1 MELQQSRIR
10 EIEQEYECILEE
22 GFAEHAAIP
31 SVPSLTK
38 KRVRKKQ
45 SKGKN
50 LLDRLRD
57 HQAEVL
63 LFTRDFKMPFTNNQA
78 ERDLRMM
85 KTKQKN
91 SGAFRSQEGALF
103 FDRIRS
109 YISTSK
115 KQGCAVSKVKCNT
128 LL

>member
-1 MELQQSRIR
+1 MSVLLQAACKEVEKHREEGRMELPQSRIR

-38 KRVRKKQ
+38 KRGRKKQ

-63 LFTRDFKMPFTNNQA
+63 YHLPKING
-78 ERDLRMM
+78 L
-85 KTKQKN
+85 
-91 SGAFRSQEGALF
+91 
-103 FDRIRS
+103 
-109 YISTSK
+109 
-115 KQGCAVSKVKCNT
+115 
-128 LL
+128 